1 GRPGAPAG
9 GARPAGPNAGPAFAA
24 RLQARIEKH
33 LTTAP
38 DDRPQLVTLSLR
50 VEADE
55 EELVAGAVRLVLQ
68 VHDEQN
74 PLHVCDAAL
83 LWTESG
89 REAGHGFG
97 DRARTHASIALRAAA
112 DARAV
117 L

>member
-33 LTTAP
+33 LTTVP
-38 DDRPQLVTLSLR
+38 DHRPQLVTLSLR

-74 PLHVCDAAL
+74 PLHVCDAAV
-83 LWTESG
+83 LWT
-89 REAGHGFG
+89 ADDQDHGFG
-97 DRARTHASIALRAAA
+97 DRARTHAAIALRGAAEA
-112 DARAV
+112 
-117 L
+117 